1 MVTQIVLA
9 EEPLDFS
16 AVLSIPGVSEAH
28 AVSGDAPYRT
38 VLILRGPTAEFLS
51 GTLSKLPC
59 GKMAVLPVNA
69 SKSALDPQFLA

>member
-1 MVTQIVLA
+1 MVAQIVLA

-16 AVLSIPGVSEAH
+16 EALSVPGVSEVH
-28 AVSGDAPYRT
+28 AVPAGAPYRT

-51 GTLSKLPC
+51 GTLSKLSC
-59 GKMAVLPVNA
+59 GKTTVLPVGA